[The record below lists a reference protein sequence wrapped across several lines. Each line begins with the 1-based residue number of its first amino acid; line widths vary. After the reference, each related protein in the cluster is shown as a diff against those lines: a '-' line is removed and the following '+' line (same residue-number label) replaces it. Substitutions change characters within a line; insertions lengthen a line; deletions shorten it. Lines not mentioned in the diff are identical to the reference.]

1 MNCRSLFI
9 FDIMHYKHLSRENM
23 YKEQMISTIFANETK
38 QKKIHCRFSS
48 KYFACCECTHMY
60 QVYNTQLAI
69 NDVWQHFKKML
80 ACLWS
85 DVHIHMARI
94 ILWITLKRHF
104 YDAIL
109 QSYHMRWR
117 FANRS
122 PPSGI
127 TTISSFRNSVLYLPY
142 QNSSTGILYWNGNAF
157 TSLPIHT

>member
-1 MNCRSLFI
+1 MHCNYNFRKWTAEVYLSLTLCI
-9 FDIMHYKHLSRENM
+9 INIYLGRTCIKSRW
-23 YKEQMISTIFANETK
+23 YLPFLPTK
-38 QKKIHCRFSS
+38 QNKKIYCRFSS

-80 ACLWS
+80 ACLWC

-94 ILWITLKRHF
+94 VLWITLKRHF
-104 YDAIL
+104 YDAI

-127 TTISSFRNSVLYLPY
+127 
-142 QNSSTGILYWNGNAF
+142 ILQ
-157 TSLPIHT
+157 